1 MSTAMLPE
9 WMAGIMMVVVLAAI
23 MSTVDSLLILA
34 SSTVVRDYMQKIRGS
49 LLSDEALAKRGK
61 LLTLVIG
68 VIGVGFALQ
77 QSPMIF
83 WFVIFA
89 WNGLGAAFGPPLLC
103 GLWYPRTNIKGAI
116 AGMLGGFLT
125 TVTWVL
131 FFKEQFYNLSEI
143 VPGFLVGLVLTLAVS
158 NVTSRNLPGASR

>member
-1 MSTAMLPE
+1 
-9 WMAGIMMVVVLAAI
+9 
-23 MSTVDSLLILA
+23 
-34 SSTVVRDYMQKIRGS
+34 VRDYMQKIRGS
-49 LLSDEALAKRGK
+49 RLSDKALANRGK

-89 WNGLGAAFGPPLLC
+89 WNGLGAAFGPALLC
-103 GLWYPRTNIKGAI
+103 GLWYPRTNIRGAI
-116 AGMLGGFLT
+116 AGVLGGFLT

-143 VPGFLVGLVLTLAVS
+143 VPGFFVGLALIIIVS
-158 NVTSRNLPGASR
+158 NATARTTPSTDA